1 MADHSDSTRHPAP
14 DYPLDDFRQLDAE
27 QIRTL
32 IEPTRKQI
40 VDLLTERAATVSQLA
55 DALERPKG
63 TIGHHAKALE
73 AAGLI
78 TVVRVEKVRAIEA
91 KYYGRTARTFLLTDL
106 SDVGATHDF
115 MLRDALVEMESAR
128 AAGLTEAISTVR
140 YARIPA
146 ERAKEWH
153 DRLAALMNEFVGQE
167 RGGETVYGAA
177 VALFPTTR
185 PALGER

>member
-1 MADHSDSTRHPAP
+1 MADHSQSTPNAP
-14 DYPLDDFRQLDAE
+14 DYPLDDYRQLDAE

-55 DALERPKG
+55 DALDRPKG
-63 TIGHHAKALE
+63 TIDHHAKALE

-78 TVVRVEKVRAIEA
+78 TVVRTEKVRAIEA

-106 SDVGATHDF
+106 GDVGADHDF
-115 MLRDALVEMESAR
+115 MLRDALVEMEKAR
-128 AAGLTEAISTVR
+128 AAGMTEAAISSVR
-140 YARIPA
+140 YARISV
-146 ERAKEWH
+146 ERAQEWH
-153 DRLAALMNEFVGQE
+153 DRLAALINEFVSQE

-185 PALGER
+185 PALGDR

>member
-1 MADHSDSTRHPAP
+1 MADHSESTHPAP

-55 DALERPKG
+55 EALDRPKG

-73 AAGLI
+73 SAGLI

-91 KYYGRTARTFLLTDL
+91 KYYGRTARTFLLTELNDI
-106 SDVGATHDF
+106 GATHDF
-115 MLRDALVEMESAR
+115 MLRDALVEMEKAR
-128 AAGLTEAISTVR
+128 AAGITDGAISTVR

-146 ERAKEWH
+146 ERAREWH
-153 DRLAALMNEFVGQE
+153 ERLAALMNEFVGQE
-167 RGGETVYGAA
+167 RGGDTVFGAA

-185 PALGER
+185 PALGDR